1 MITIVQDNDVYK
13 VYFHYDVNVV
23 SIIKEVPGR
32 RFDGVNKYWTVPKDR
47 LGFLLDKFKGTP
59 YEHLVDVYNNE
70 YLSENATLDATTNIP
85 NIDISDVD
93 HYVEEGSNLF
103 PHQLD
108 FLKFAINKQNHND
121 FSGFILADQQG
132 LGKTAEVLNL
142 ALYNRKRYGIK
153 HCLIIV
159 CLNSAKYNWVSEIT
173 KHTNGKEIPYIL
185 GSRVKRDG
193 TINTNGSSADKL
205 KDLTTGRMYSKK
217 SGDVLPFFLIMNIE
231 SIRYKQRRQYPIR
244 EQLSFLCNNDYIGMI
259 AIDEVHRNCFHY
271 DTLIH
276 TNVGQL
282 KIGDIVNHRLPLNVL
297 SYNNVT
303 NTYEWKPIVNWIANT
318 TSSELLELTIA
329 TVNGNKT
336 LRCTPNHMFYT
347 KNRGW
352 VAAKDLTDADEI
364 LDFVEE

>member
-1 MITIVQDNDVYK
+1 MITVVQDNDVYK
-13 VYFHYDVNVV
+13 IHFQYDARLVEL
-23 SIIKEVPGR
+23 IKEVPGR

-47 LGFLLDKFKGTP
+47 LGFFLDRIKGTP
-59 YEHLVDVYNNE
+59 YERMVDVYNA
-70 YLSENATLDATTNIP
+70 ENIAENSTLDATTDIP
-85 NIDISDVD
+85 DVDISDVD
-93 HYVEEGSNLF
+93 FYIEKGCQIF
-103 PHQLD
+103 PHQID
-108 FLKFAINKQNHND
+108 FLKYAIDKQNKED
-121 FSGFILADQQG
+121 FSGFILADQMG
-132 LGKTAEVLNL
+132 LGKTAEILNL
-142 ALYNRKRYGIK
+142 AMYNRKRYGIK

-159 CLNSAKYNWVSEIT
+159 CLNGAKYNWVDDIK
-173 KHTNGKEIPYIL
+173 KHTNGQEVPYIL
-185 GSRVKRDG
+185 GSRLRRDN
-193 TINTNGSSADKL
+193 TINADTGSAEKL
-205 KDLTTGRMYSKK
+205 KDLTLGRMYGKK
-217 SGDVLPFFLIMNIE
+217 DGDPLPFFIIMNIE
-231 SIRYKQRRQYPIR
+231 AIRYKQGRHFAIR
-244 EQLSFLCNNDYIGMI
+244 EQLSLLCNHDYIGMI

-352 VAAKDLTDADEI
+352 VAAKDLTDADEL